1 MHFTISEKHPRC
13 PVFFIRDV
21 RFFHPRCPVS
31 VFLTHSEFGCFCPF
45 FSNFLAF
52 LNKSVDNFLQSS
64 GRKLSQKTPQFA
76 PMWITFLA
84 RGNGSLRLSGVGQIR
99 ARGQARQG
107 GEIRAFDILHR
118 DGRWYLSL
126 TVALANPERPR
137 QSNDALAFDP
147 VRDKPAVQG
156 GEKDSADGV
165 AVLGGSVWCLLLLDV
180 LIDRVAACGEDV
192 SRTKPARGPNKRCL
206 GEAGTRRGSLF
217 RR

>member
-1 MHFTISEKHPRC
+1 MHFSKSEKHPRC

-31 VFLTHSEFGCFCPF
+31 VFLTHSGFGCFCPF

-84 RGNGSLRLSGVGQIR
+84 RGNGSLRLSGVGQIC

-107 GEIRAFDILHR
+107 GEIRAFDILR
-118 DGRWYLSL
+118 CDARWYLSL
-126 TVALANPERPR
+126 TVALANPERP
-137 QSNDALAFDP
+137 
-147 VRDKPAVQG
+147 
-156 GEKDSADGV
+156 
-165 AVLGGSVWCLLLLDV
+165 GSPMTHLLLTRCATSPPF
-180 LIDRVAACGEDV
+180 RVGKRIA
-192 SRTKPARGPNKRCL
+192 RTA
-206 GEAGTRRGSLF
+206 
-217 RR
+217 